1 MIKENKD
8 TLKRISVVAACVLVN
23 VLLSFVAYKLKL
35 PMYLD
40 TAGTIF
46 AAVVG
51 GFVPGVTV
59 GVLTNLFSNIINS
72 GTVYYV
78 LISVLIAMITT
89 YLKRRGY
96 FDHVRR
102 IVLYIIA
109 ISLMSAIL
117 GTCFQWI
124 LTEGSRF
131 SDVAALAEEMNSNTG
146 LGLFF
151 CTMLIEIGL
160 NFVDKGLMTILA
172 LVAYRLV
179 SDKFKE
185 FMLMGSWKQKPLS
198 PQEIKEFRKKT
209 GSYGKSLR
217 IRITVMLTLAALGIA
232 TIMGWISVSLYYQA
246 SKADY
251 TRNATN
257 AARFASQVVDPDKV
271 DEYLENGH
279 EEEGFDETLD
289 LLYRVR
295 ESYTGIKYVYVLK
308 VERDGCHFIF
318 DLDAEDEPGYE
329 PGEVVPFEEAFD
341 PYLSD
346 LFAGR
351 EVSGIAV
358 DSNWGYVSTT
368 YWPVK
373 NAQGRTVCYACA
385 DAELSALSDYVKN
398 YLVKV
403 LLVFSGFF
411 VMILGIG
418 IWISGQFLIN
428 PINSMAGC
436 ADDFMKGGEENA
448 ALDAKV
454 KKLES
459 LKINTNDEV
468 EKLYQSLCK
477 MASGTVEQMKDI
489 RHYAD
494 ATAQMQNGLII
505 TMADMVENRD
515 SDTGAHI
522 QKTAEYVR
530 IILEGLKKN
539 GYYPDKLTPKYIS
552 DVIMSAPLH
561 DVGKINIPD
570 AVLNKPG
577 KLTDEE
583 FKIMKTHTTAGKKIM
598 ERAISTVQGEN
609 YLKEARNMAAYHHER
624 WDGKGYPEGLRGEV
638 IPLSARVMSVAD
650 VFDALT
656 SPRIYKPAFPMEKA
670 IDIIK
675 EGAGAQFDPKCV
687 EVFLDSISEVKLVH
701 KKYHNV

>member
-1 MIKENKD
+1 M
-8 TLKRISVVAACVLVN
+8 SVAVACVIVN
-23 VLLSFVAYKLKL
+23 VVLSFVAYKFNL

-59 GVLTNLFSNIINS
+59 GVITNVICNIYNS
-72 GTVYYV
+72 GTIFYV

-89 YLKRRGY
+89 FLKKRGY
-96 FDHVRR
+96 FGR
-102 IVLYIIA
+102 IRQIVMYVIA
-109 ISLMSAIL
+109 ISFVSGIL
-117 GTCFQWI
+117 GTSFQWI
-124 LTEGSRF
+124 LTEGPRF
-131 SDVAALAEEMNSNTG
+131 SDVAAIAGEMHERTG
-146 LGLFF
+146 IGLFF
-151 CTMLIEIGL
+151 STMLIEIGL
-160 NFVDKGLMTILA
+160 NLVDKGLMTILA
-172 LVAYRLV
+172 LIAYRLI
-179 SDKFKE
+179 SDEFKE
-185 FMLMGSWKQKPLS
+185 FMRMGSWKQKPLS
-198 PQEIKEFRKKT
+198 AAEIREFRKRT

-217 IRITVMLTLAALGIA
+217 VRFTVMLTLAALGIA
-232 TIMGWISVSLYYQA
+232 GIMGWIGLSLYYQA

-251 TRNATN
+251 SRNATN
-257 AARFASQVVDPDKV
+257 AAKFASQVIDPDKV
-271 DEYLENGH
+271 DEYLENGY
-279 EEEGFDETLD
+279 EEEGYEETLD
-289 LLYRVR
+289 LLYKIR
-295 ESYTGIKYVYVLK
+295 ESFTGVKYLYVLK
-308 VERDGCHFIF
+308 IERDGCHFIF
-318 DLDAEDEPGYE
+318 DLDAEGEPGYE
-329 PGEVVPFEEAFD
+329 PGDTVPFESGFEQ
-341 PYLSD
+341 YLPE

-351 EVSGIAV
+351 EVSEV
-358 DSNWGYVSTT
+358 LVHSNWGYVFTT
-368 YWPVK
+368 YYPVK
-373 NAQGRTVCYACA
+373 NEQGRTVCYAGA
-385 DAELSALSDYVKN
+385 DASLSALSDYVKN
-398 YLVKV
+398 YLIKV

-418 IWISGQFLIN
+418 IWISGQYLIN

-436 ADDFMKGGEENA
+436 AEDFMKGGEDNA
-448 ALDAKV
+448 ILDEKV
-454 KKLES
+454 KKLEA
-459 LKINTNDEV
+459 LEINTNDEV
-468 EKLYQSLCK
+468 EKLYRSLCK

-539 GYYPDKLTPKYIS
+539 GYYRDKLTPKYIS

-561 DVGKINIPD
+561 DVGKITIPD
-570 AVLNKPG
+570 AILNKPG

-638 IPLSARVMSVAD
+638 IPLSARAMSVAD

-701 KKYHNV
+701 KKYHNA